1 MKKENENDRVDKG
14 CNKDEVKRK
23 NKGHHNKLKFNCAQ
37 LKSAICYNHLFVTTN
52 EFKLQFKSS

>member
-23 NKGHHNKLKFNCAQ
+23 NKGHHNKLKLNCSQ
-37 LKSAICYNHLFVTTN
+37 LKSDLLQSLICDNY
-52 EFKLQFKSS
+52 